1 MCIVPLKQETNMK
14 QGLLF
19 EGELSD
25 PGLDEVLPKLISKA
39 AETEQDVFVRWNSA
53 TIRGSPTDTADEL
66 MAEYVEQ
73 LRANALANRL
83 KAPKDGRGKHLYRIK
98 NKLGEFYIVARSF
111 NDAADEMKKRLDKAN
126 YGFSS
131 YRTVPGI
138 EDLAVEEFCHD
149 KQLFSD
155 SEANLIIV
163 EG

>member
-1 MCIVPLKQETNMK
+1 MHCAVKTKTNMK

-53 TIRGSPTDTADEL
+53 TIWVRPTDTVDEL
-66 MAEYVEQ
+66 MAEYEEQ
-73 LRANALANRL
+73 LRVNAMANRL
-83 KAPKDGRGKHLYRIK
+83 KTPRDGREKHLYRIK

-111 NDAADEMKKRLDKAN
+111 NEAADEMKKRLDKAN

-138 EDLAVEEFCHD
+138 EDLAVEEFCRD
-149 KQLFSD
+149 EQLFSAD
-155 SEANLIIV
+155 KANLIIV